1 MERTTDKHSARID
14 DAMEHEVQS
23 LVDGR
28 GGDSRSQESRMAEP
42 VAEGEPDINPGTRW
56 DDHDDQGI
64 GVSRVTADERADLA
78 RFVASTHWPA
88 TRESLLE
95 AADRDHATDA
105 VMEKL
110 GRLPHGD
117 RTYENLQE
125 VWAAIGGDTEDT
137 HTG

>member
-1 MERTTDKHSARID
+1 MERTTDKHSPRID

-42 VAEGEPDINPGTRW
+42 VAEGEADITPGTRW

-64 GVSRVTADERADLA
+64 GVSRLTADDRAELA
-78 RFVASTHWPA
+78 RFVASARWPA
-88 TRESLLE
+88 TREDLLD
-95 AADRDHATDA
+95 AADRDHATDKA
-105 VMEKL
+105 MELL
-110 GRLPHGD
+110 GRLPHGSQA
-117 RTYENLQE
+117 YETFQDVWRALGGE
-125 VWAAIGGDTEDT
+125 VEDS

>member
-1 MERTTDKHSARID
+1 MERTTDKHSPRID
-14 DAMEHEVQS
+14 DAMEHDVQS

-28 GGDSRSQESRMAEP
+28 SGEARSQESRMAEP
-42 VAEGEPDINPGTRW
+42 PAEGDAEINPGSRW

-64 GVSRVTADERADLA
+64 GVPRDVADERADLA
-78 RFVASTHWPA
+78 RFVASAQWPA

-95 AADRDHATDA
+95 TADRDHATDA

-117 RTYENLQE
+117 RQYGNVQDVWRALGGE
-125 VWAAIGGDTEDT
+125 VEEG
-137 HTG
+137 HTV